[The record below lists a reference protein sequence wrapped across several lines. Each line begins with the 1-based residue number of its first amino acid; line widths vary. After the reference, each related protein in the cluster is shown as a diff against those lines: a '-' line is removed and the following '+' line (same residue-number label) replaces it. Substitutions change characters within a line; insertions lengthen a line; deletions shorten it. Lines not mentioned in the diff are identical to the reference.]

1 MTQYFSNLMLIF
13 NVIIIITLT
22 HFSAKG
28 KLESAVIYFTIGC
41 LTLIVCGISYIVLV
55 RREFALHY
63 LKDREEKASSS
74 SFEYGEIDDPMVIF
88 FKLIMFCGVFEKG

>member
-1 MTQYFSNLMLIF
+1 M
-13 NVIIIITLT
+13 
-22 HFSAKG
+22 
-28 KLESAVIYFTIGC
+28 IYFTIGC

-74 SFEYGEIDDPMVIF
+74 SFEYGENDPMVIYV
-88 FKLIMFCGVFEKG
+88 LYFCVEFLKKNRVVDSHRTRTPSLCT